1 MSLQKLENTLQKTW
15 ALSQEL
21 FLIQDYWGEKLQL
34 IYLFKKPTEEVTA
47 FIISLSQALEE
58 LNLHHLM
65 HFLHTLAN

>member
-1 MSLQKLENTLQKTW
+1 MSLQKLENILQKTW

-21 FLIQDYWGEKLQL
+21 FLIQVYRGEKLQL
-34 IYLFKKPTEEVTA
+34 IYLFKKPIEEVIA
-47 FIISLSQALEE
+47 FIISLSQALEK